1 MKDTILSCALS
12 LEFSA
17 ALFDLCPLV
26 SVKGFSR
33 FLSCQG
39 IDRSV
44 KDSAELEWPIASPL
58 SAAFLTLLT
67 GLISVRLC
75 PDSLRPD
82 QNVTNWH
89 HLGSGPL

>member
-33 FLSCQG
+33 FLSCPG

-44 KDSAELEWPIASPL
+44 KDSAELE
-58 SAAFLTLLT
+58 
-67 GLISVRLC
+67 
-75 PDSLRPD
+75 
-82 QNVTNWH
+82 
-89 HLGSGPL
+89 